1 MCKKRQPSKSTLT
14 RTRITNLGE
23 LKSQNHLKLNRQAWI
38 PKCCPPRVHLSSKV
52 TRGKQKSNLRK
63 IIVEQWNTS
72 LWKFQP
78 WKLLKR
84 RNFMKIQTSS
94 SKWMLSIR
102 PFLPKKSNKCKR
114 ITSLSSFLPIRKWRP
129 RKTKDKMPQPINSTK
144 KCVVHLLVAI
154 CSQATK
160 RQTQLPN
167 KTTNCNQIYNS
178 SKEWLL
184 SRSRKQHRIY

>member
-1 MCKKRQPSKSTLT
+1 MCKKRHLSMSTLT

-38 PKCCPPRVHLSSKV
+38 LKCCPTRVHSRRKV

-63 IIVEQWNTS
+63 IIVEQWNIS

-84 RNFMKIQTSS
+84 RNFPKIQTSS
-94 SKWMLSIR
+94 FEWMLSIR
-102 PFLPKKSNKCKR
+102 PFLPKKSNKCRR
-114 ITSLSSFLPIRKWRP
+114 ITSLSSFLQIRKWRP
-129 RKTKDKMPQPINSTK
+129 RKTKDKMPQAINSTK
-144 KCVVHLLVAI
+144 KCVVHQLVAI
-154 CSQATK
+154 CFQAMK
-160 RQTQLPN
+160 LQTQLPN
-167 KTTNCNQIYNS
+167 KTTNCNQICNS